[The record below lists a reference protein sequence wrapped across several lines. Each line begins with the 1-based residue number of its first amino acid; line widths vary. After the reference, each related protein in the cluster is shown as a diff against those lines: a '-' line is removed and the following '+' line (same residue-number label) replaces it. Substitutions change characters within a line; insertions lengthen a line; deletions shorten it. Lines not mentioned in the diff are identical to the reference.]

1 VYFDCEHI
9 GDLDEGL
16 MIQSFLDTTRVLLVG
31 SFCILITNS
40 PALKL
45 SQWGAQNHLVIILP
59 TTVAKGAN
67 DQGYMW
73 LMRRIDRTDDDD
85 DDAVADA
92 KATGGA
98 AAKSA
103 GAAKVAIPFGESK
116 DSKK

>member
-1 VYFDCEHI
+1 MVYFDCEHI

-16 MIQSFLDTTRVLLVG
+16 MIQSFLNTTRVLLVG
-31 SFCILITNS
+31 SYCILITNS

-59 TTVAKGAN
+59 TTVAKDAN

-85 DDAVADA
+85 DAAADA
-92 KATGGA
+92 KATGA

>member
-1 VYFDCEHI
+1 
-9 GDLDEGL
+9 

-73 LMRRIDRTDDDD
+73 LMRRVDRTDDDD
-85 DDAVADA
+85 DDDAAADA

-116 DSKK
+116 DFKK